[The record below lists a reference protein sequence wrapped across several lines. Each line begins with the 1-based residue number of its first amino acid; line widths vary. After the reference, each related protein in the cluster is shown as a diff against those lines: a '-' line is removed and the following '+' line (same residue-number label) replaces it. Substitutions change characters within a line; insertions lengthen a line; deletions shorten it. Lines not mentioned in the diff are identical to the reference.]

1 MTAPATPRKRA
12 AIRTDFHR
20 TLVIPMEV
28 RTLADRVYDVM
39 RDRILSGDLAGGDP
53 IRQDT
58 IAAELGISKIPLR
71 EALTR
76 LEQDGLVSSHANRG
90 YIASL
95 LSTAEAEEV
104 FALRLKLE
112 PDATVNGSRHALDAD
127 HRAAEAAFLELEAKV
142 HAGGTD
148 QGTFNRL
155 FHVALTRPGAGR
167 ITLSLIDRLNM
178 IADRYVRLHLK
189 PTGRSTRANAEHRDI
204 LECWIGRDLRRLDQ
218 LVKNH
223 IRDTLN
229 DLRQQL
235 G

>member
-1 MTAPATPRKRA
+1 MIVPTAPRETPVETHFDPA
-12 AIRTDFHR
+12 V
-20 TLVIPMEV
+20 VIPMEV
-28 RTLADRVYDVM
+28 RTLADRVYYVM
-39 RDRILSGDLAGGDP
+39 RDRILSGNLAGGDP

-90 YIASL
+90 YVASL

-112 PDATVNGSRHALDAD
+112 PDATVKGSRHALDAD
-127 HRAAEAAFLELEAKV
+127 HRAAEAALLVLETRV
-142 HAGGTD
+142 RAGGND

-155 FHVALTRPGAGR
+155 FHLALTRPGAGR

-189 PTGRSTRANAEHRDI
+189 PIGRITRANAEHREI
-204 LECWIGRDLRRLDQ
+204 LDCWIGRDLRRLDQ

-223 IRDTLN
+223 INDTLN
-229 DLRQQL
+229 DLRKQL

>member
-1 MTAPATPRKRA
+1 MIVPAASTRGAPVGTNFAPA
-12 AIRTDFHR
+12 
-20 TLVIPMEV
+20 LVIPMEV

-90 YIASL
+90 YVASL

-112 PDATVNGSRHALDAD
+112 PDATVKGSRHALDAD
-127 HRAAEAAFLELEAKV
+127 HQAAKAAFLALEARV
-142 HAGGTD
+142 RAGGTD

-155 FHVALTRPGAGR
+155 FHLALTRPGAGR

-189 PTGRSTRANAEHRDI
+189 PTGRNTRANAEHREI
-204 LECWIGRDLRRLDQ
+204 LDCWIGRDLRRLDQ

-223 IRDTLN
+223 INDTLN